1 MPPTPPPPPRG
12 VRGNSKQLP
21 PPTHFIKL
29 IYTPVMVTV
38 GLLSAVDAVTITTSD
53 PGFILSLTWEPPFTL
68 DIDGVDP
75 DITYCV
81 DVINST
87 SSVTLHSECGI
98 TETEFSYPLPQDA
111 VCHSYVLT
119 ITPVNVV
126 GRGVSSS
133 LTYIGTEAG
142 MRAICKHSN

>member
-1 MPPTPPPPPRG
+1 
-12 VRGNSKQLP
+12 
-21 PPTHFIKL
+21 
-29 IYTPVMVTV
+29 MVTV
-38 GLLSAVDAVTITTSD
+38 GLLSAVDAVAITTSD
-53 PGFILSLTWEPPFTL
+53 SGSILSLTWEPPFSL

-98 TETEFSYPLPQDA
+98 TETEFSYPLPEDA

-142 MRAICKHSN
+142 IYACNLQTQQLVARFMQL